1 MGLALSSVPGRFLPR
16 SAGRDATASPLVHLT
31 KVVRKDSMKPGKKQK
46 GKKKKR
52 KRGGGGGMQ
61 EGSILT

>member
-1 MGLALSSVPGRFLPR
+1 MGLALSSMPERFPPR
-16 SAGRDATASPLVHLT
+16 SALRDATASPLVHLT
-31 KVVRKDSMKPGKKQK
+31 EVVRKDSVKPGKKQK

-52 KRGGGGGMQ
+52 RGRGMQ